1 MNFAEPQWLVA
12 FALIPIIYYLNI
24 WSQKKKVTSAIK
36 FSNLGLIRRAGG
48 TDFSN
53 RRNKVLFYVQ
63 MMILISVIFALANP
77 QMVLLKKGQGVNVAL
92 VIDQSGSMQAEDYKP
107 NRLEAAKVSAQVF
120 VESLEPEDRAGI
132 VVFSDGA
139 STVSYLTDMRGRT
152 VEDLKNIQL
161 KQGRTAIGDG
171 LTLSIDMVTS
181 VLSDK
186 KVIILL
192 SDGKNN
198 AGVVSPQEAIEFAKA
213 KEIQVYTVGVG
224 SDDNVVIGRDF
235 YGRAVYAEL
244 DEEMLKTIAK
254 ETGGKYYRSVDEN
267 TLNDIYKQLSEV
279 IERKNLESDTRLWF
293 IMIALILG
301 AVEFYLRNVKYRVLS

>member
-1 MNFAEPQWLVA
+1 MR
-12 FALIPIIYYLNI
+12 LI
-24 WSQKKKVTSAIK
+24 
-36 FSNLGLIRRAGG
+36 
-48 TDFSN
+48 
-53 RRNKVLFYVQ
+53 
-63 MMILISVIFALANP
+63 
-77 QMVLLKKGQGVNVAL
+77 LKKGQGVNVAL